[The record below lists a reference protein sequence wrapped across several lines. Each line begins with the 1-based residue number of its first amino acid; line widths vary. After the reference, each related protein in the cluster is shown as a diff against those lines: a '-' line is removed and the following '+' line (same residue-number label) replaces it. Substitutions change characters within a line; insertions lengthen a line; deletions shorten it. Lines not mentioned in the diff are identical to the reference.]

1 VDVARADARSN
12 QSCMINAEVARA
24 AGSVPGMS
32 ASLVLPWDD
41 ALVAYDFGPS
51 HPLNPVRVDLTM
63 RLARALGLLDLD
75 NVRIV
80 KPEAA
85 DDDLLA
91 LVHER
96 DYIEAVRRVGADP
109 GRPDLSRGLGTPD
122 NPAFA
127 GMHEA
132 AALVAGA
139 SVRAAEAVWSGEA
152 EHAVNVA
159 GGLHHAMSACASGFC
174 VYNDPAIAIAWLLQ
188 QGAER
193 VAYVDVD
200 VHHGDGVE
208 RAFWDDPRVMTI
220 SVHES
225 GRHLFPG
232 TGFPEDI
239 GGPRAEGSAVNLALP
254 PGTTDAPW
262 LRAFDAV
269 VPPLL
274 AEFQPDVLVSQH
286 GCDSHVLDPLAHLGL
301 TVDAQRTSYALLH
314 RWAHEHAGGRWVALG
329 GGGYELVE
337 VVPRAWSHLIAEAAG
352 RPIDPTTETP
362 EEWREHVSSRL
373 GVRAPLRMT
382 DGATPHWSH
391 WADGYDPADALDRA
405 VLATQRA
412 VFPAHGLG
420 GLLGL

>member
-1 VDVARADARSN
+1 MS
-12 QSCMINAEVARA
+12 S
-24 AGSVPGMS
+24 SV
-32 ASLVLPWDD
+32 VLPWDD
-41 ALVAYDFGPS
+41 ALIAYDFGPS
-51 HPLNPVRVDLTM
+51 HPLNPIRVDLTM
-63 RLARALGLLDLD
+63 RLARSLGLLDLD
-75 NVRIV
+75 NVAV
-80 KPEAA
+80 VAMENAP
-85 DDDLLA
+85 DDVLQ
-91 LVHER
+91 LVHEA

-109 GRPDLSRGLGTPD
+109 TQSDVERGLGTADDPV
-122 NPAFA
+122 FA

-139 SVRAAEAVWSGEA
+139 SVRAARAVWTGEA
-152 EHAVNVA
+152 EHAVNIA
-159 GGLHHAMSACASGFC
+159 GGLHHAMPGAASGFC
-174 VYNDPAIAIAWLLQ
+174 IYNDPAIATAWLLA

-208 RAFWDDPRVMTI
+208 RIFWDDPRVLTVSI
-220 SVHES
+220 HES
-225 GRHLFPG
+225 GRYLFPG
-232 TGFPEDI
+232 TGFPDDV
-239 GGPRAEGSAVNLALP
+239 GGAGAEGYAVNIALP
-254 PGTTDAPW
+254 PGTSDSAW
-262 LRAFDAV
+262 LRAFTAV

-274 AEFQPDVLVSQH
+274 AEFKPDVLVSQQ

-314 RWAHEHAGGRWVALG
+314 QWAHEYAGGRWVALG

-352 RPIDPTTETP
+352 SPVDPATETP
-362 EEWREHVSSRL
+362 DQWREYVATR
-373 GVRAPLRMT
+373 VNVVAPLRMT
-382 DGATPHWSH
+382 DGATPTWTPWS
-391 WADGYDPADALDRA
+391 DGYDPADALDRV